1 MNSAKKKFTAL
12 AAALAVW
19 TAVSASLSFGADNGD
34 GTYTNPILF
43 ADYPDSEVIRV
54 GDDFYYQSSSFHLVP
69 GNPVMHSR
77 DLVNWEPAGFS
88 IPDYKILEDPRYD
101 LDGEHGNAYGA
112 GSWAPSLRYHDGMFY
127 SVCYVWD
134 NRPENKT
141 GVDGVFLVS
150 RAENVAGPWKM
161 NAIRAK
167 MYDPGLFFDDDGRVY
182 VFHGQNDL
190 KVTELDADL
199 TKVVTPEKTI
209 IRGTICEGTHA
220 YKIDGKYYLFNPG
233 GGKQHCFRSDSVYG
247 PYEHKVVCDSQLT
260 YEGSGLHQGGLV
272 QLKNGDWWAIIFQDH
287 GKLGRI
293 PFLLPVEWK
302 DGWPEVKPVLTH
314 KKPAVD
320 LESPITKLWR
330 EAVGNPD
337 QQWRS
342 DSFSTDKLGLQWQW
356 NHHPAADGWSLT
368 ERPGWL
374 RLKPRRTSSAIRE
387 TQNVLV
393 QQIFG
398 PGDSAQVVLDYSGL
412 KDGDIAGLGLFSQHC
427 TFVAAV
433 RENGKTRLAV
443 MRQMFKDGKYTTE
456 ELQSVDLDNLDP
468 DNETNTTKK
477 GQVVIRADVPFLQ
490 YAVEYSYSIDGGQYF
505 RTFDQLAEPG
515 LYFAKLGMPCEFFS
529 DWLAIRYCLFCY
541 SRKGI
546 GGHADFDDFK
556 TKRKPFDYSRTT
568 ETIFHA
574 QLCDAYQN
582 MSKPAFVWVSDPDAP
597 PNLYL
602 KWPDTSRIGTG
613 IHDAASWTEAFEAKE
628 RRWLLF
634 REVPFQASNGAGF
647 TIRASGKGRIVLRAC
662 RGKVGGYVEIRN
674 GYLSCTP
681 GTSDLSGECEA
692 PQALPPGSLPMK
704 EIPLRRGLTGE
715 FAGENGEEVEIG
727 SIQVDSEKM
736 KSYLIS
742 AVFNPTKLIPDPRP
756 GPHGYMY
763 RASAAWPVRIVLEPE
778 EGSTLRF
785 RSMEVVTH

>member
-1 MNSAKKKFTAL
+1 
-12 AAALAVW
+12 
-19 TAVSASLSFGADNGD
+19 
-34 GTYTNPILF
+34 
-43 ADYPDSEVIRV
+43 
-54 GDDFYYQSSSFHLVP
+54 
-69 GNPVMHSR
+69 
-77 DLVNWEPAGFS
+77 
-88 IPDYKILEDPRYD
+88 
-101 LDGEHGNAYGA
+101 
-112 GSWAPSLRYHDGMFY
+112 YHDGMFY

-302 DGWPEVKPVLTH
+302 DGWPEVKPVLTY

-320 LESPITKLWR
+320 LESPITKFWR

-342 DSFSTDKLGLQWQW
+342 DSFSTDKLGRQWQW

-398 PGDSAQVVLDYSGL
+398 PGDSAQVTLDYSGL
-412 KDGDIAGLGLFSQHC
+412 KDGDVAGLGLFSQHC

-477 GQVVIRADVPFLQ
+477 GQVVIRADIPFLQ

-529 DWLAIRYCLFCY
+529 DWLAIRYCLFYY

-582 MSKPAFVWVSDPDAP
+582 MSKPAFAWVTDPDAP

-602 KWPDTSRIGTG
+602 KWPNTSRIGSG
-613 IHDAASWTEAFEAKE
+613 IHDAASWAEAFEAKE

-692 PQALPPGSLPMK
+692 PQALPSGSLPMK

-715 FAGENGEEVEIG
+715 FAGENGEEVEI
-727 SIQVDSEKM
+727 
-736 KSYLIS
+736 
-742 AVFNPTKLIPDPRP
+742 
-756 GPHGYMY
+756 
-763 RASAAWPVRIVLEPE
+763 
-778 EGSTLRF
+778 
-785 RSMEVVTH
+785 

>member
-1 MNSAKKKFTAL
+1 MPMKKSSAMKMFAVAL
-12 AAALAVW
+12 LAVW

-34 GTYTNPILF
+34 GTYTNPVLF

-88 IPDYKILEDPRYD
+88 IPDYKILEDARYD

-150 RAENVAGPWKM
+150 RAESVAGPWKM

-182 VFHGQNDL
+182 VFHGQNEL

-302 DGWPEVKPVLTH
+302 DGWPEVKPVLTN
-314 KKPAVD
+314 KKPAVSGASSRTRTERSLSPLGFTD
-320 LESPITKLWR
+320 TPGISRGMPGRRAAVRESM
-330 EAVGNPD
+330 ESGPD
-337 QQWRS
+337 KWRS
-342 DSFSTDKLGLQWQW
+342 DDFGSGRLGLQWQW

-374 RLKPRRTSSAIRE
+374 RLKPVRTSDAIRE

-398 PGDSAQVVLDYSGL
+398 PGDSAQVTLDYSGL
-412 KDGDIAGLGLFSQHC
+412 KDGDVAGLGLFSQHC

-443 MRQMFKDGKYTTE
+443 MRQLKRDGKYTTE
-456 ELQSVDLDNLDP
+456 ELKSIDLDDLGP
-468 DNETNTTKK
+468 DDSTNTLKK
-477 GQVVIRADVPFLQ
+477 GQVLIRADIPFLQ
-490 YAVEYSYSIDGGQYF
+490 YAVRYSYSIDEG
-505 RTFDQLAEPG
+505 RTFRDLGES
-515 LYFAKLGMPCEFFS
+515 LGMPCEFFS

-541 SRKGI
+541 ARQKP
-546 GGHADFDDFK
+546 GGHADFDEFK
-556 TKRKPFDYSRTT
+556 TEQMLYDYRGKNGG
-568 ETIFHA
+568 IVYHA
-574 QLCDAYQN
+574 QFCDEYQD
-582 MSKPAFVWVSDPDAP
+582 MSKPAFVWVTDPDAP

-602 KWPDTSRIGTG
+602 KWPGTSRIGTG
-613 IHDAASWTEAFEAKE
+613 IHDAASWAEAFETRE
-628 RRWLLF
+628 SRWLRF
-634 REVPFQASNGAGF
+634 DRVIFDEQDGDRCTV
-647 TIRASGKGRIVLRAC
+647 TVRASGKGRIVLR
-662 RGKVGGYVEIRN
+662 RSQGTIPPRFVLVGGTPTSTEI
-674 GYLSCTP
+674 
-681 GTSDLSGECEA
+681 A
-692 PQALPPGSLPMK
+692 
-704 EIPLRRGLTGE
+704 
-715 FAGENGEEVEIG
+715 
-727 SIQVDSEKM
+727 SIQVDSEDM
-736 KSYLIS
+736 KDYKIELD
-742 AVFNPTKLIPDPRP
+742 NPAMQVRNPN
-756 GPHGYMY
+756 PHTGIGLY
-763 RASAAWPVRIVLEPE
+763 RSRIQPVRVDLEPE
-778 EGSTLRF
+778 DGSVLRF
-785 RSMEVVTH
+785 RSMRISQ

>member
-1 MNSAKKKFTAL
+1 MRIPAVSLVLAL
-12 AAALAVW
+12 CVSFAAALY
-19 TAVSASLSFGADNGD
+19 GADNGD

-88 IPDYKILEDPRYD
+88 IPDYKILDDPRYD

-150 RAENVAGPWKM
+150 RAKSVAGPWKM

-220 YKIDGKYYLFNPG
+220 YKINGKYYLFNPG

-302 DGWPEVKPVLTH
+302 DGWPETKPVLTY

-320 LESPITKLWR
+320 LESPITKLWH

-368 ERPGWL
+368 EHSGWL
-374 RLKPRRTSSAIRE
+374 RLKPLRTSDAIRE

-412 KDGDIAGLGLFSQHC
+412 KDGDAAGLGLFSKHC
-427 TFVAAV
+427 TFIAAV

-456 ELQSVDLDNLDP
+456 ELQSVDLEEIGPYDS
-468 DNETNTTKK
+468 TNTLKK
-477 GQVVIRADVPFLQ
+477 GQVLIRADIPFLQ
-490 YAVEYSYSIDGGQYF
+490 YAVQYSYSVDEG
-505 RTFDQLAEPG
+505 RTFRNLGE
-515 LYFAKLGMPCEFFS
+515 LLGMPSEFFS

-582 MSKPAFVWVSDPDAP
+582 MSKPAFAWVTDPDAP

-602 KWPDTSRIGTG
+602 KWPNTSRIGTG

-681 GTSDLSGECEA
+681 GTSDLSGECEV

-742 AVFNPTKLIPDPRP
+742 AVFNPTKLVPDPRP

-763 RASAAWPVRIVLEPE
+763 RASAAWPVRVVLEPE

>member
-1 MNSAKKKFTAL
+1 MNSAVKMFT
-12 AAALAVW
+12 AAALAAW

-69 GNPVMHSR
+69 GNPVMRSR

-101 LDGEHGNAYGA
+101 LDGEHENAYGA

-150 RAENVAGPWKM
+150 RAESVAGPWKM

-182 VFHGQNDL
+182 VFHGQNEL

-302 DGWPEVKPVLTH
+302 DGWPEVKPVLTY

-342 DSFSTDKLGLQWQW
+342 DSFSTDKLGRQWQW

-374 RLKPRRTSSAIRE
+374 RLKPVRTSDAIRE

-398 PGDSAQVVLDYSGL
+398 PGDSAQVTLDYSGL
-412 KDGDIAGLGLFSQHC
+412 KDGDVAGLGLFSQHC

-433 RENGKTRLAV
+433 RENGRTRLAV

-456 ELQSVDLDNLDP
+456 ELQSVDLEDLGP

-477 GQVVIRADVPFLQ
+477 GQVVIRADIPFLQ
-490 YAVEYSYSIDGGQYF
+490 YAVEYSYSIDEGRSF
-505 RTFDQLAEPG
+505 RDLG
-515 LYFAKLGMPCEFFS
+515 DSLGMPCEFFS

-541 SRKGI
+541 SRKES
-546 GGHADFDDFK
+546 GGHADFDEFK
-556 TKRKPFDYSRTT
+556 TEQKLYDYRGANDGITY
-568 ETIFHA
+568 HA
-574 QLCDAYQN
+574 QFCDAYQD
-582 MSKPAFVWVSDPDAP
+582 MSKPAFVWVSAPDAP

-602 KWPDTSRIGTG
+602 KWPNTSRIGTG
-613 IHDAASWTEAFEAKE
+613 IHDAASWAEAFETSE
-628 RRWLLF
+628 SRWLRF
-634 REVPFQASNGAGF
+634 DRVIFDEQDGDRC
-647 TIRASGKGRIVLRAC
+647 TITVRASGKGRIVLHRDAAIVPAPV
-662 RGKVGGYVEIRN
+662 RVEII
-674 GYLSCTP
+674 
-681 GTSDLSGECEA
+681 GT
-692 PQALPPGSLPMK
+692 LPPG
-704 EIPLRRGLTGE
+704 EI
-715 FAGENGEEVEIG
+715 A

-736 KSYLIS
+736 RDYKFELD
-742 AVFNPTKLIPDPRP
+742 NPAMRVPTDGLRKM
-756 GPHGYMY
+756 G
-763 RASAAWPVRIVLEPE
+763 RAYFRSVTWPIRVVLEPE
-778 EGSTLRF
+778 EGANLRF
-785 RSMEVVTH
+785 RSLTVSQ

>member
-1 MNSAKKKFTAL
+1 MPMKGSAMRMFTAM
-12 AAALAVW
+12 AAVLAVW
-19 TAVSASLSFGADNGD
+19 TAVSASPSFGADNGD
-34 GTYTNPILF
+34 GTYTNPVLF

-88 IPDYKILEDPRYD
+88 IPDYKILEDARYD

-182 VFHGQNDL
+182 VFHGQNEL

-199 TKVVTPEKTI
+199 TKVVTPEKTV

-302 DGWPEVKPVLTH
+302 DGWPEVKPVLTN
-314 KKPAVD
+314 KKPAVSGASSGTRTERSLSPLGFTD
-320 LESPITKLWR
+320 TPGISRGMPGRRAAVRESM
-330 EAVGNPD
+330 ESGPD
-337 QQWRS
+337 KWRS
-342 DSFSTDKLGLQWQW
+342 DDFGSGKLGLQWQW
-356 NHHPAADGWSLT
+356 NHHPATDGWSLT

-374 RLKPRRTSSAIRE
+374 RLKPVRTSDAIRE

-398 PGDSAQVVLDYSGL
+398 PGDSAQVTLDYSGL

-443 MRQMFKDGKYTTE
+443 MRQLKRDGKYATE
-456 ELQSVDLDNLDP
+456 ELKSVDLDDLGP
-468 DNETNTTKK
+468 DDSTNTLKN
-477 GQVVIRADVPFLQ
+477 GQVLIRADIPFLQ
-490 YAVEYSYSIDGGQYF
+490 YAVRYSYSVDGG
-505 RTFDQLAEPG
+505 RTFRDLGES
-515 LYFAKLGMPCEFFS
+515 LGMPCEFFS

-541 SRKGI
+541 SRQEP

-556 TKRKPFDYSRTT
+556 TEQKLYDYRGKNGG
-568 ETIFHA
+568 IVYHA
-574 QLCDAYQN
+574 QFCDEYQD
-582 MSKPAFVWVSDPDAP
+582 MSKPAFVWVSAPDAP

-602 KWPDTSRIGTG
+602 KWPGTSRIGTG
-613 IHDAASWTEAFEAKE
+613 IHDAASWAEAFETRE
-628 RRWLLF
+628 PRWLRF
-634 REVPFQASNGAGF
+634 DRIIFDEQDGERCTV
-647 TIRASGKGRIVLRAC
+647 TVRASGKGRIVLRRDAAIVPAPV
-662 RGKVGGYVEIRN
+662 RVEAI
-674 GYLSCTP
+674 
-681 GTSDLSGECEA
+681 GT
-692 PQALPPGSLPMK
+692 LPPG
-704 EIPLRRGLTGE
+704 EI
-715 FAGENGEEVEIG
+715 A
-727 SIQVDSEKM
+727 SIQVDSEEMRDYKIE
-736 KSYLIS
+736 LD
-742 AVFNPTKLIPDPRP
+742 NPAMQVRNPN
-756 GPHGYMY
+756 PHTGIGLY
-763 RASAAWPVRIVLEPE
+763 RFRIQPIRVDLEPE
-778 EGSTLRF
+778 DGSVLRF
-785 RSMEVVTH
+785 RSMTVRD